1 MLVPPGTFSYFH
13 LHITMLSKHS
23 GGFHDTLDQV
33 VFTVQGTPLI
43 CLRAHVFFT
52 DFDGEI
58 ACDFFYETGSDDFF
72 TYWADQVAHFTPSLT
87 TYLLNARGP

>member
-43 CLRAHVFFT
+43 CLLAQEFFT
-52 DFDGEI
+52 DNAGET
-58 ACDFFYETGSDDFF
+58 ACDIFYDNDSDD
-72 TYWADQVAHFTPSLT
+72 
-87 TYLLNARGP
+87 